1 MYQRL
6 YRYLFYIILFLLTY
20 LFYIFPFETLNK
32 YLSNETSLIEA
43 DLSEEKKEEIQQMAL
58 NAFHACGCKSWARVD
73 FLQDNNGNFFV
84 IEINT
89 APGMTSHSLVPKAGS
104 FLGLSYEEVLKNI
117 INASL

>member
-1 MYQRL
+1 M
-6 YRYLFYIILFLLTY
+6 
-20 LFYIFPFETLNK
+20 
-32 YLSNETSLIEA
+32 IEA
-43 DLSEEKKEEIQQMAL
+43 NLSEEKKEEIQQMAL

-89 APGMTSHSLVPKAGS
+89 APGMTSHSLVPKAGG